1 MCFADKTKCDDTFAL
16 FTSKSSMGFKER
28 IKKICRVKYVI
39 VFCLILLCIW
49 WGSDAM
55 FRYWSQPL
63 STDISYKYGE
73 NEKGIQF
80 PLITLCNMNILKEN
94 KMLKD
99 CYDGSWSF
107 MSTLISCAKRK
118 KTLKKTDDTP
128 NFHPELKSLVEMVQ
142 LWTGSE
148 YVNLHQ
154 YYETVWSKVFH
165 NMYGPC
171 YTFDLSKVDK
181 FKYIHLKA
189 GLKPGIEFV
198 MAEKFQW
205 TTVVLMLHTRFD
217 LPDAYELNGVT
228 ILPFSDEIKQ
238 VHKVECRKKI
248 SKKASTRKTPCVK
261 HEYGTCQN
269 IEANRVIF
277 ERFHCRIPII
287 YSGHHLDDLKLKEAP
302 NCSYAVTLK
311 ALDFI
316 LSKESNCSP
325 AQTCENV
332 RFTSKYLVE
341 ETWLENKTLVYIRYE
356 NPEVEY
362 HHSYINYDLISLI
375 GEIGGILGITIGAS
389 ALTLFEFLFKRF
401 PFY

>member
-16 FTSKSSMGFKER
+16 FTSKSSIGFKER
-28 IKKICRVKYVI
+28 IKKKCRVKYVI

-63 STDISYKYGE
+63 STLS
-73 NEKGIQF
+73 KGIQF

-107 MSTLISCAKRK
+107 MSTLISCAKRN

-154 YYETVWSKVFH
+154 YYETVWTKVFH

-189 GLKPGIEFV
+189 GL
-198 MAEKFQW
+198 
-205 TTVVLMLHTRFD
+205 
-217 LPDAYELNGVT
+217 N
-228 ILPFSDEIKQ
+228 
-238 VHKVECRKKI
+238 
-248 SKKASTRKTPCVK
+248 
-261 HEYGTCQN
+261 
-269 IEANRVIF
+269 
-277 ERFHCRIPII
+277 
-287 YSGHHLDDLKLKEAP
+287 KE
-302 NCSYAVTLK
+302 
-311 ALDFI
+311 
-316 LSKESNCSP
+316 
-325 AQTCENV
+325 
-332 RFTSKYLVE
+332 
-341 ETWLENKTLVYIRYE
+341 
-356 NPEVEY
+356 
-362 HHSYINYDLISLI
+362 
-375 GEIGGILGITIGAS
+375 
-389 ALTLFEFLFKRF
+389 
-401 PFY
+401 